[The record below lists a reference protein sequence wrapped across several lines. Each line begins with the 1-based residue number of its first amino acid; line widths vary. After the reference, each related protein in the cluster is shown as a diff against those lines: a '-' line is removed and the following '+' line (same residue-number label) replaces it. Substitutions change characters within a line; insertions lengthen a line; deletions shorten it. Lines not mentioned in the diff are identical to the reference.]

1 MKETNTKNQ
10 KSKNSTEQ
18 RDSKENNG
26 VFKTYKTLP
35 YNPKLKEKAKKLRK
49 AGILS
54 EVLLWKQL
62 KAKQLK
68 KLDFHRQKIIGNYI
82 VDFFCSDLSLVIE
95 IDGIS
100 HSFKNDYD
108 ETRDAYLKN
117 LGLNVVH
124 IVDKEIKYNLD
135 GVLMYLENI
144 YNDLLSQ
151 QPNTPPLRGTPR
163 SRR

>member
-1 MKETNTKNQ
+1 MQETNTNNQ
-10 KSKNSTEQ
+10 KNKNSPEQ
-18 RDSKENNG
+18 GNSKENNG
-26 VFKTYKTLP
+26 VFKKYKTLP

-49 AGILS
+49 SGILS

-62 KAKQLK
+62 KAKQFK

-82 VDFFCSDLSLVIE
+82 VDFFCPDLSLVIE

-124 IVDKEIKYNLD
+124 IDDKEIKYNLD
-135 GVLMYLENI
+135 GVLMYLENVC
-144 YNDLLSQ
+144 NDLLSQ
-151 QPNTPPLRGTPR
+151 QPNTP
-163 SRR
+163 S